1 MAEKQELER
10 CFARSLYVAED
21 MKAGDI
27 ITETNIRSVRPGHR
41 LNPKCLSEIL
51 GKSVKKD
58 LSKGMRFSED
68 FLQ

>member
-1 MAEKQELER
+1 MTEKQELGR

-21 MKAGDI
+21 VKAGDI
-27 ITETNIRSVRPGHR
+27 ITETNIRFVRLGHG
-41 LNPKCLSEIL
+41 LNPKYLSEIL

-68 FLQ
+68 FIQ

>member
-1 MAEKQELER
+1 
-10 CFARSLYVAED
+10 

-27 ITETNIRSVRPGHR
+27 ITETNIRSVRPGHG
-41 LNPKCLSEIL
+41 LNPKYLSEIL

>member
-1 MAEKQELER
+1 
-10 CFARSLYVAED
+10 

-27 ITETNIRSVRPGHR
+27 ITETNVRSVRPGYGLH
-41 LNPKCLSEIL
+41 PKYLSEIQ
-51 GKSVKKD
+51 GKRVNKD